1 MKNNKKAKPILL
13 VKMPELK
20 KEEYD
25 NFNKGL
31 KKFKKDYYVII
42 ISSEIFKTIEVE
54 VFYEKNFNKVKYK
67 ELKKIIKNSV
77 KNNNQK
83 NEYLSIP
90 EMEKTL

>member
-1 MKNNKKAKPILL
+1 MKNNKKIKPILL
-13 VKMPELK
+13 VKMPDLK

-31 KKFKKDYYVII
+31 KKFKKDYYVIF
-42 ISSEIFKTIEVE
+42 ISCNLFNAIEVE

-67 ELKKIIKNSV
+67 ELKKIIKDNL

-83 NEYLSIP
+83 
-90 EMEKTL
+90 K